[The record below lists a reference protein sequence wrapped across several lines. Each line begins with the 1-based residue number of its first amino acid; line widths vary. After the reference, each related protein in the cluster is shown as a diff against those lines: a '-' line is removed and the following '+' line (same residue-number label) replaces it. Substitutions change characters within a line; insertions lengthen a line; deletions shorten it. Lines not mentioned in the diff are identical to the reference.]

1 MKQRKKSI
9 QSKSNDN
16 VKPNQIS
23 VCRVSLLYH
32 TRLKI
37 LVTKT
42 EMMLMVNC

>member
-23 VCRVSLLYH
+23 VCRVSLLY